1 MDSQTSTVRQR
12 ICAAAII
19 HFTSLRL
26 RVCAVRPSEDQE
38 MTSSNGWR
46 EVFSVGGLAVAVLIG
61 GTALQ
66 AMEAFITTAMLPTI
80 VEEIGG
86 LQLFA
91 WNTTTF
97 VVASILATLFAAVRP
112 ASIGPRA
119 GYIIAASAFGLGS
132 LMCGLAPSML
142 MLLGGR
148 FVQGFGAGLIIA
160 QSLAMLRIVFP
171 ERLWPRV
178 MALNATVWGVATLLG
193 PAVGGSFAQFDLWRW
208 AFLLI
213 VPAAIVLA
221 LGAWRVLPAA
231 SDARPPARLPYKQIV
246 LVTLAVVDISIA
258 SILTD
263 SPDIAG
269 ALVMLCGVDLVLLGL
284 AEIYS
289 RSKLFPAGTF
299 SLRSPMSSLFALIL
313 ILGVAVTSDIFVP
326 LFLQRLHG
334 LPPLWAGYVTAFV
347 AAGWS
352 ISAIA
357 TSGWSGP
364 RVQAAL
370 VASPLLLLVST
381 LALAVT
387 VARASDNRVDLIF
400 ASIALLGLGLG
411 IGMAFQHLSTRVLAG
426 APAADNDRTSAGLGM
441 VQLFASGLGAAIG
454 GVAVNAA
461 GLPHAQTIPDVEAA
475 AHTLFFV
482 FALIIAI
489 GIPIAMVVSR
499 RDARRAALQPA
510 E

>member
-1 MDSQTSTVRQR
+1 
-12 ICAAAII
+12 
-19 HFTSLRL
+19 
-26 RVCAVRPSEDQE
+26 
-38 MTSSNGWR
+38 MTTQNSWR

-80 VEEIGG
+80 VKEIGG
-86 LQLFA
+86 IELFA

-119 GYIIAASAFGLGS
+119 GYIIAATAFGLGS
-132 LMCGLAPSML
+132 LLCGLAPSML
-142 MLLGGR
+142 LLLAGR

-171 ERLWPRV
+171 QRLWPRV

-213 VPAAIVLA
+213 VPAAILLA

-231 SDARPPARLPYKQIV
+231 SDARPPTRLPYKQIF
-246 LVTLAVVDISIA
+246 LVTVAVLDISVA
-258 SILTD
+258 SLLTE

-269 ALVMLCGVDLVLLGL
+269 ALVMLCGVDLVLLAL

-313 ILGVAVTSDIFVP
+313 ILGIAVTSDIFVP

-352 ISAIA
+352 ISAIT
-357 TSGWSGP
+357 TSGWTGP
-364 RVQAAL
+364 RVRAAL
-370 VASPLLLLVST
+370 IASPLVLLAST
-381 LALAVT
+381 LGIALT
-387 VARASDNRVDLIF
+387 VARASGTATDLVL

-461 GLPHAQTIPDVEAA
+461 GLPTATTTADVEGAA
-475 AHTLFFV
+475 RTLFLV
-482 FALIIAI
+482 FAAIIAI
-489 GIPIAMVVSR
+489 GIPIALVVSR
-499 RDARRAALQPA
+499 RDAERVALRPA

>member
-1 MDSQTSTVRQR
+1 MRFYFASTKLEDVCGAR
-12 ICAAAII
+12 I
-19 HFTSLRL
+19 RG
-26 RVCAVRPSEDQE
+26 PK
-38 MTSSNGWR
+38 MTTPNSWR

-80 VEEIGG
+80 VKEIGG

-97 VVASILATLFAAVRP
+97 IVASILATLFAAVRP

-119 GYIIAASAFGLGS
+119 GYVVAATAFGLGS
-132 LMCGLAPSML
+132 LLCGLAPSML
-142 MLLGGR
+142 LLLAGR

-213 VPAAIVLA
+213 VPAALLLA
-221 LGAWRVLPAA
+221 VGAWRVLPAA
-231 SDARPPARLPYKQIV
+231 NEARPPARLPYKQIV
-246 LVTLAVVDISIA
+246 LVTVAVLDISVA
-258 SILTD
+258 SLLTD

-269 ALVMLCGVDLVLLGL
+269 ALVMLCGVDLVLLAL

-299 SLRSPMSSLFALIL
+299 ALRSPMSSLFGLIL

-334 LPPLWAGYVTAFV
+334 LPPLWAGYITAFV

-352 ISAIA
+352 VSAIT
-357 TSGWSGP
+357 TSGWTGA
-364 RVQAAL
+364 RVQAAI
-370 VASPLLLLVST
+370 VASPLILLAST
-381 LALAVT
+381 LGLALT
-387 VARASDNRVDLIF
+387 VARASDNPADLIA
-400 ASIALLGLGLG
+400 ASVALFGLGVG
-411 IGMAFQHLSTRVLAG
+411 IGTAFQHLSTRVLG
-426 APAADNDRTSAGLGM
+426 SAPAADNDRTSAGLGM

-461 GLPHAQTIPDVEAA
+461 GLPIAQTTVDIEAA
-475 AHTLFFV
+475 ARMLFVV
-482 FALIIAI
+482 FAAIIVV
-489 GIPIAMVVSR
+489 GIPIAIVVSR
-499 RDARRAALQPA
+499 RDAARTTLQPA

>member
-1 MDSQTSTVRQR
+1 
-12 ICAAAII
+12 
-19 HFTSLRL
+19 
-26 RVCAVRPSEDQE
+26 
-38 MTSSNGWR
+38 MTTQNSWR

-80 VEEIGG
+80 VKEIGG
-86 LQLFA
+86 IELFA

-119 GYIIAASAFGLGS
+119 GYIIAATAFGLGS
-132 LMCGLAPSML
+132 LLCGLAPSML
-142 MLLGGR
+142 LLLAGR

-171 ERLWPRV
+171 QRLWPRV

-213 VPAAIVLA
+213 VPAAILLA

-231 SDARPPARLPYKQIV
+231 SDARPPTRLPYKQIF
-246 LVTLAVVDISIA
+246 LVTVAVLDISVA
-258 SILTD
+258 SLLTE

-269 ALVMLCGVDLVLLGL
+269 ALVMLCGVDLALLAL

-313 ILGVAVTSDIFVP
+313 ILGIAVTSDIFVP

-352 ISAIA
+352 ISAIT
-357 TSGWSGP
+357 TSGWTGP
-364 RVQAAL
+364 RVRAAL
-370 VASPLLLLVST
+370 IASPLVLLAST
-381 LALAVT
+381 LGIALT
-387 VARASDNRVDLIF
+387 VARASDTAADLVL

-461 GLPHAQTIPDVEAA
+461 GLPIATTTADVEGAA
-475 AHTLFFV
+475 RTLFLV
-482 FALIIAI
+482 FAVIIAI
-489 GIPIAMVVSR
+489 GIPIALVVSR
-499 RDARRAALQPA
+499 RDAERVALRPA